1 MDRVRDLWS
10 MWRLMGG
17 ERKGLKL
24 SVWTC
29 LTLFVVLVL
38 ITGNGSTVS
47 VVCGVFVMAV
57 GVLTI
62 ALILAGHSP
71 PWTETRKARQAWKK
85 RGHSG

>member
-1 MDRVRDLWS
+1 
-10 MWRLMGG
+10 MGG

-57 GVLTI
+57 GGLGV
-62 ALILAGHSP
+62 AP
-71 PWTETRKARQAWKK
+71 K
-85 RGHSG
+85 